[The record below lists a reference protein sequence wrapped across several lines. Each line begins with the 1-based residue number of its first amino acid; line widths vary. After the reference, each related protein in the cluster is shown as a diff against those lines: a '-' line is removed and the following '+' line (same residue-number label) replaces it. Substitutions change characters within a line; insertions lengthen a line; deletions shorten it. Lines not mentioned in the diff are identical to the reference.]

1 MVQVPVYNTDGQR
14 VGAVSVDEAA
24 LGGRVRRQLLRDAVV
39 MYEANR
45 RVGTRKAK
53 TRAEVAGTGRKM
65 YRQKGTGY
73 ARAGSRRS
81 PIRRGGG
88 VARTIGPRDYRRAMP
103 AKARRLALASALLS
117 KCQDGEALVLEG
129 LAFETPRTKTMRQIL
144 DRIGIQA
151 SFLLVLGEPDANTYR
166 SARNIPGAMVRPVA
180 ELNAYDVLRQRR
192 LILTP
197 KALEV
202 IVQRGAGSRTGSA
215 AEKPSALSGQQS
227 AAPEG

>member
-1 MVQVPVYNTDGQR
+1 MLQVPVYNTDGQR
-14 VGAVSVDEAA
+14 VRTAAVDEAA

-53 TRAEVAGTGRKM
+53 TRAEVVGTGRKM

-73 ARAGSRRS
+73 SRAGSRRS

-88 VARTIGPRDYRRAMP
+88 VPYTVAQRDYRRAMP

-117 KCQDGEALVLEG
+117 KFQDGEALVLEG
-129 LAFETPRTKTMRQIL
+129 LAFEVPRTKTMRQIL
-144 DRIGIQA
+144 DRIGIGA
-151 SFLLVLGEPDANTYR
+151 SFLLVLDETDANTHL
-166 SARNIPGAMVRPVA
+166 SARNIHGAMVRPVA

-197 KALEV
+197 KALDA
-202 IVQRGAGSRTGSA
+202 IVKRGARFRRSPQ
-215 AEKPSALSGQQS
+215 PSALGT
-227 AAPEG
+227 P